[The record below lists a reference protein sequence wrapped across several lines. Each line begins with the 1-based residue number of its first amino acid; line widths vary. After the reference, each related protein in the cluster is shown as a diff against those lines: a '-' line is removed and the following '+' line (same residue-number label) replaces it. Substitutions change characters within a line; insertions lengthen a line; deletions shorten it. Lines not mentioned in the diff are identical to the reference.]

1 MFLLFTCALFTVRL
15 HAQETNEELGEFAR
29 GKLPASMSNF
39 SFFETYGTFQMR
51 QLPHKQDI
59 INDTS
64 FRISFKRNYKD
75 VADLQLTFLAEGPDQ
90 FSSATVQEITVNFIS
105 KAACSAWL
113 LKLGKE
119 AAPNRWDLPMPD
131 KNCKGVKVYQEGE
144 KKTRITTFNECP
156 DQ

>member
-1 MFLLFTCALFTVRL
+1 MIACSLFTVRL
-15 HAQETNEELGEFAR
+15 HAQEPDEALGEFAR
-29 GKLPASMSNF
+29 GKLPVSMSNF

-51 QLPHKQDI
+51 MLEHKQQI
-59 INDTS
+59 INDSS
-64 FRISFKRNYKD
+64 FTITFKRNYKD
-75 VADLQLTFLAEGPDQ
+75 VADLQLFFHAADPDM

-119 AAPNRWDLPMPD
+119 AAPKRWDLPMPD
-131 KNCKGVKVYQEGE
+131 KNCKGVKVYQEGD
-144 KKTRITTFNECP
+144 KKARITTFNECP